1 MDPIYSTQ
9 AALANAALLTV
20 VPVTKPTHAT
30 TTEQHAATEAVA
42 AVNNVEE
49 TMPVDEAVAAVN
61 IVEDTMPVAE
71 AAAAVEIAEPVVTTP
86 KKTSKKTTKKKTT
99 STEA

>member
-20 VPVTKPTHAT
+20 VPVTKTTSAT
-30 TTEQHAATEAVA
+30 TTVQHAATEAVA
-42 AVNNVEE
+42 TVE
-49 TMPVDEAVAAVN
+49 VA
-61 IVEDTMPVAE
+61 EDTMPVAE
-71 AAAAVEIAEPVVTTP
+71 AASVEIAEPVVAAVEVAEPVVAAPT
-86 KKTSKKTTKKKTT
+86 KTSKKTTKKKTP

>member
-42 AVNNVEE
+42 AVN
-49 TMPVDEAVAAVN
+49 

-71 AAAAVEIAEPVVTTP
+71 AAAVEIAEPVVTAP
-86 KKTSKKTTKKKTT
+86 KKASKKTTKKKTT

>member
-20 VPVTKPTHAT
+20 VPVTKTTHAT
-30 TTEQHAATEAVA
+30 TTVQHAATEAVA
-42 AVNNVEE
+42 AVEI
-49 TMPVDEAVAAVN
+49 A
-61 IVEDTMPVAE
+61 EDTMPVSEPVAT
-71 AAAAVEIAEPVVTTP
+71 AVEIAEPVVTAP